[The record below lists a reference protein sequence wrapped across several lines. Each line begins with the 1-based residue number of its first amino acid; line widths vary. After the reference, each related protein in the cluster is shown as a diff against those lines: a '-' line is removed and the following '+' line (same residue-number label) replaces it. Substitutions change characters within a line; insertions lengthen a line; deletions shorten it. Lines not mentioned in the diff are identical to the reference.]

1 MATTAREDP
10 PQGPAVV
17 SLPFLG
23 RSWYQRGLSY
33 WLRRALWS
41 FCCLLILVMF
51 SLMTGGLINAIATDS
66 IPMWVRILAL
76 TLIATAIVH
85 SMIKAW
91 GAFNVVNR
99 ARKRGEAVSLA
110 QASGD
115 NEDLPATSACQCWT
129 GGFGGVGVG
138 WIGGSRWAVG
148 DRGDLQLRLGSRAV
162 PRIVPALLQPR
173 RIPCGGADQ
182 APAAKAGY
190 LRRSLL

>member
-1 MATTAREDP
+1 MATTAREGP

-23 RSWYQRGLSY
+23 RSWYRRGPSY

-41 FCCLLILVMF
+41 FCCLLILIMF

-66 IPMWVRILAL
+66 IPMWVRILVL

-85 SMIKAW
+85 SMIQAW

-110 QASGD
+110 HASGD
-115 NEDLPATSACQCWT
+115 NRTYQQ
-129 GGFGGVGVG
+129 
-138 WIGGSRWAVG
+138 R
-148 DRGDLQLRLGSRAV
+148 RRASV
-162 PRIVPALLQPR
+162 
-173 RIPCGGADQ
+173 GGAGLGALASTGSAVAGGLLVISVIFNFGWGVVLFIASFQRYFSPEEFQ
-182 APAAKAGY
+182 AMEQIK
-190 LRRSLL
+190 RQQQKRED